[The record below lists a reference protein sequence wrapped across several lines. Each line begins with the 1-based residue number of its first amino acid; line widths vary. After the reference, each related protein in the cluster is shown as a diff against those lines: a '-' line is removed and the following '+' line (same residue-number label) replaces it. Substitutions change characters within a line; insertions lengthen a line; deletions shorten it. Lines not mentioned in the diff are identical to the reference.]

1 MNRRSD
7 RTGPH
12 VAADSTQAETLAQIF
27 ERTPA
32 VAFKWAATAGW
43 PILYASVNVASWG
56 YDADDLCR
64 RRQLFAELIHPDDL
78 RRILIEAEQ
87 QHEQGMEGNRHQ
99 YRLRTAHGSWLWVDD
114 QTWIEH
120 DAAGSE
126 LTLNGVVVD
135 ISESKRTER
144 ALHLAASALPSVLNE
159 RTDTGAA
166 IEELMARLGSGA
178 GADRVYLFE
187 HYVDAESGEL
197 MTSQRHEWC
206 RVGIKAQI
214 DNPEL
219 QELSL
224 EQQFPRWAESFRSGR
239 AIFGAVKDFP
249 PSEREIFQ
257 AQAIQSVLVVPIML
271 DEQPWGFLG
280 FDAVLQ
286 PRLWSVAEQQMLQIA
301 ALGLGAA
308 IVQARSLAA
317 LESGE
322 ERLRLTL
329 QAAGAGAWQW
339 DPRAGQSQ
347 WNDQHFRLLALDSGE
362 RAKANALWRQRLHPA
377 DLAEVE
383 KSLASSVETG
393 KPLDIEYRI
402 VLAEG
407 EVRWLHALGNRW
419 RDDLGEPAGLIGI
432 VLDVTERRRI
442 EDRLR
447 LSTAVIE
454 ATRDGVLVTD
464 LEPRMVSANRAFS
477 EITGYEEAEVDG
489 RDPRILDSGRH
500 DGDFYQRLASAVSQ
514 TGQWQGELWIRCKN
528 GAIRPLW
535 ATINTVADAYGKAT
549 HYVAVLTDVSRLK
562 QTEDRLQ
569 HLAHYDPLTDLP
581 NRLLVQSR
589 LDHLLTRAGPGD
601 RMALLFV
608 DVDGFKMVNDGLGHT
623 AGDHLL
629 TSIAKR
635 FDAQLGE
642 RQTLARLGGDEF
654 LLLLEAIESPGE
666 AALAAQNLLQVF
678 DQPFALPGEDEV
690 YASASVGIALFPVD
704 GRSSD
709 ELIRNA
715 DAAMYQAKASG
726 RSTYQFYTSSLTRS
740 ANDRLALHGRLRRA
754 LVNQEFR
761 LHYQPVIDV
770 VSNRLVGLEALLRW
784 YPPGQEMV
792 LPSEF
797 ISVAEETGLILA
809 LGDWVLR
816 EACQQLA
823 KWRAE
828 GMPPVK
834 LAVNLSARQ
843 LQQPGIVWQ
852 LQDALEEAQLP
863 AEVLELELTESTLM
877 EQGEHV
883 VDTLTALRAL
893 GVSLAI
899 DDFGTGYSSLA
910 YLKRFPV
917 QTLKIDRSFVSDLA
931 NPCDGGEIAA
941 AIIALGRSL
950 HLAVVAEGV
959 ECQEQLDFLRRHR
972 CHAYQGFMVSK
983 ALDASALQRW
993 LADWSA

>member
-1 MNRRSD
+1 MNQRINSA
-7 RTGPH
+7 GAP
-12 VAADSTQAETLAQIF
+12 AGADTTQAETLARIF

-32 VAFKWAATAGW
+32 VAFKWAATQGW
-43 PILYASVNVASWG
+43 PILYASANVASWG
-56 YDADDLCR
+56 YDAEDLCS
-64 RRQLFAELIHPDDL
+64 RRQCYAALIHPDDL

-87 QHEQGMEGNRHQ
+87 QCEQGIEGNRHQ
-99 YRLRTAHGSWLWVDD
+99 YRLRTAQGRWLWVDD
-114 QTWIEH
+114 QTWVEH
-120 DAAGSE
+120 DESGTE

-135 ISESKRTER
+135 ISQSKRTEQ
-144 ALHLAASALPSVLNE
+144 ALRLAASALPAVLNE
-159 RTDTGAA
+159 KSDTGGA
-166 IEELMARLGSGA
+166 IQELMARLGRGA

-187 HYVDAESGEL
+187 HYEDAQSGEL

-206 RVGIKAQI
+206 REGIRAQI

-219 QELSL
+219 QEFPF
-224 EQQFPRWAESFRSGR
+224 QRQFPRWVSCFRNGQAVCGS
-239 AIFGAVKDFP
+239 VKDFP
-249 PSEREIFQ
+249 PAERELLQ
-257 AQAIQSVLVVPIML
+257 AQSIQSLCVVPIML
-271 DEQPWGFLG
+271 DQQPWGFLG
-280 FDAVLQ
+280 LDAVSQ
-286 PRLWSVAEQQMLQIA
+286 PRLWSVAEQQVLEIA

-308 IVQARSLAA
+308 IVQSRSLAA

-322 ERLRLTL
+322 QRLRLTL

-339 DPRAGQSQ
+339 DQRLGQSQ
-347 WNDQHFRLLALDSGE
+347 WNAQHFRLLGLEGVDSPAEDGH
-362 RAKANALWRQRLHPA
+362 WRKRLHPA
-377 DLAEVE
+377 DLALVE
-383 KSLASSVETG
+383 RSLSDAAESG
-393 KPLDIEYRI
+393 QPLDIQYR
-402 VLAEG
+402 VVMDDA

-454 ATRDGVLVTD
+454 ATRDGVLVVD
-464 LEPRMVSANRAFS
+464 LELKIVSVNRAFS
-477 EITGYEEAEVDG
+477 EISGYEESQIVG
-489 RDPRILDSGRH
+489 QDPRVLDSGRH
-500 DGDFYQRLASAVSQ
+500 SSELVQRLINSVLDG
-514 TGQWQGELWIRCKN
+514 GQWQGELWIRRN
-528 GAIRPLW
+528 SGAVRPLW
-535 ATINTVADAYGKAT
+535 TTINTVSDGYDQAT
-549 HYVAVLTDVSRLK
+549 HYVAVLTDRSKLK

-589 LDHLLTRAGPGD
+589 LDHLLSRASSGD

-608 DVDGFKMVNDGLGHT
+608 DVDGFKMVNDGLGHA
-623 AGDHLL
+623 AGDALL
-629 TSIAKR
+629 ISIAKR

-654 LLLLEAIESPGE
+654 LVLLEAIESAAE

-678 DQPFALPGEDEV
+678 DQPFSLPGEQEV
-690 YASASVGIALFPVD
+690 YANASVGIALFPAD

-726 RSTYQFYTSSLTRS
+726 RSTYQFYTAALTRT
-740 ANDRLALHGRLRRA
+740 ANDRLAMHGRLRRA

-770 VSNRLVGLEALLRW
+770 SSNRLLGLEALLRW
-784 YPPGQEMV
+784 YPPGESMV
-792 LPSEF
+792 LPGEF
-797 ISVAEETGLILA
+797 IGIAEETGLILA

-816 EACQQLA
+816 AACKQLA
-823 KWRAE
+823 TWRAQ
-828 GMPPVK
+828 GMPPIK
-834 LAVNLSARQ
+834 LAVNFSARQ
-843 LQQPGIVWQ
+843 LQQPGVVWQ
-852 LQDALEEAQLP
+852 LQDVLEEAKLP
-863 AEVLELELTESTLM
+863 AEALELELTESTLM
-877 EQGEHV
+877 EQGEQV

-931 NPCDGGEIAA
+931 GETGEGEIAA

-959 ECQEQLDFLRRHR
+959 ECQQQLDFLRLHG

-983 ALDASALQRW
+983 ALDADALEVW
-993 LADWSA
+993 LAARTS